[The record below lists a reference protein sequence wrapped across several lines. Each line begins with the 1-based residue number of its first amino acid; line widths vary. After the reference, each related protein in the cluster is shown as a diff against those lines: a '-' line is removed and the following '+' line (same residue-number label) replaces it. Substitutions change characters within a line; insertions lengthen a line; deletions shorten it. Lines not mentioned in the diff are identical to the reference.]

1 MLDFVSGFQSVV
13 IGTADANGFPFSSYA
28 PFVLDEHRYYVF
40 ISDIAAHAG
49 NLRRERRASLFF
61 IEDENRAQNIFARKR
76 VSLQCETDVVPRS
89 GARFEIVMER
99 FRKKFNPEI
108 VGMLL
113 QMQDFNL
120 HEFRPVA
127 GEATFGFGEAYTL
140 GGEHMQ
146 TLLPRRGGGHKK
158 A

>member
-1 MLDFVSGFQSVV
+1 MLEFVSGFQSVV
-13 IGTADANGFPFSSYA
+13 IGTSDADGYPFSSYA
-28 PFVLDEHRYYVF
+28 PFVRDAHRYYVF

-49 NLRRERRASLFF
+49 NLRRSKKGSLFF
-61 IEDENRAQNIFARKR
+61 IEDEAGASQIFARKR
-76 VSLQCETDVVPRS
+76 VSLQCDTAIIPRS
-89 GARFEIVMER
+89 GVRFEGVMQR
-99 FRKKFNPEI
+99 FREKFDPGFI
-108 VGMLL
+108 DMLL

-140 GGEHMQ
+140 GGEHME
-146 TLLPRRGGGHKK
+146 TLIPRRGGGHKK